1 MRDNTANE
9 FRALSTEDRDD
20 AIGNQLVDWCV
31 EFHSRGGTQVD
42 PHPVSGHRTPHEL
55 AQDAVGPIG
64 QGDTDVVAKGELGKS
79 RR

>member
-1 MRDNTANE
+1 MTDNTANE
-9 FRALSTEDRDD
+9 FRALSAEDRDN
-20 AIGNQLVDWCV
+20 GPGKQLVDWCV
-31 EFHSRGGTQVD
+31 EFHGRGGTQVD

-64 QGDTDVVAKGELGKS
+64 QGDTDLVAKVGPGES

>member
-1 MRDNTANE
+1 MTDNTANDL
-9 FRALSTEDRDD
+9 RALSTEDRDS
-20 AIGNQLVDWCV
+20 GLGKQLVDWCL
-31 EFHSRGGTQVD
+31 EFHGRRGTQVD

-64 QGDTDVVAKGELGKS
+64 QGDTDLVAKGGPGKS